1 MTAHHEQVEI
11 RKVSD
16 LVARLEGDKDGH
28 KYLFRG
34 QPVDKPLFPSI
45 ARDVRDIDLKRT
57 ELSYLDE
64 FRRRSAAFLDSSTR
78 EDDWRLLTIAQH
90 NGAPTRLLDW
100 SRNPLAALWFAVA
113 SGSEKEQA
121 VVWQIRVEQ
130 KDYVSREERRGSPF
144 ELKRTKFLQPDHISP
159 RVLAQESYFSVHR
172 YWDANVAKGRRYV
185 ALEDQKEFK
194 GKLTKY
200 VIQKGVKATMFA
212 SLDRLGLNFANLM
225 PDLDGLSRHLAIRY
239 KLFIEDVSFSRMIA
253 AISSQLN
260 SEKNRK

>member
-1 MTAHHEQVEI
+1 M
-11 RKVSD
+11 
-16 LVARLEGDKDGH
+16 
-28 KYLFRG
+28 
-34 QPVDKPLFPSI
+34 
-45 ARDVRDIDLKRT
+45 
-57 ELSYLDE
+57 
-64 FRRRSAAFLDSSTR
+64 
-78 EDDWRLLTIAQH
+78 
-90 NGAPTRLLDW
+90 
-100 SRNPLAALWFAVA
+100 
-113 SGSEKEQA
+113 
-121 VVWQIRVEQ
+121 
-130 KDYVSREERRGSPF
+130 
-144 ELKRTKFLQPDHISP
+144 
-159 RVLAQESYFSVHR
+159 
-172 YWDANVAKGRRYV
+172 